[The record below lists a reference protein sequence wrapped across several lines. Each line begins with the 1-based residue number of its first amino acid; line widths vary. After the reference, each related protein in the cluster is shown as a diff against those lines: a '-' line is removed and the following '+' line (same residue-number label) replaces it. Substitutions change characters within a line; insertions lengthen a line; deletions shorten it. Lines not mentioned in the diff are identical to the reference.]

1 MPSRRARRDTT
12 GQPIPSMREAARVD
26 TEINSCPPVGLPPTA
41 RMLFAVVDAGGRL
54 VRGLGATSAVRL
66 AVGMYQV
73 AFDQDVVA
81 AAYVGTVGPAT
92 ANGLVPQGVITVA
105 PRSGIANAVFVE
117 TRGTS
122 GHADRP
128 FHLAVL
134 A

>member
-12 GQPIPSMREAARVD
+12 GQPIPSMREAARAD
-26 TEINSCPPVGLPPTA
+26 TEINSCSPVGLPPTA
-41 RMLFAVVDAGGRL
+41 RMLFAVVDASGRL
-54 VRGLGATSAVRL
+54 VRGLGATSSTRL
-66 AVGMYQV
+66 AAGMYQV
-73 AFDQDVVA
+73 AFDQDVA
-81 AAYVGTVGPAT
+81 GAAYVGTVGPAT

-117 TRGTS
+117 TRGPG